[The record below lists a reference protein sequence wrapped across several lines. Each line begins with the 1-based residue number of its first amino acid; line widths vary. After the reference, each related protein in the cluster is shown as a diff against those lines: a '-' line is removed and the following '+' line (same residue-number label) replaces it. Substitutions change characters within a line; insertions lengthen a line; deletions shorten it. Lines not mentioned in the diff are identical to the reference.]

1 MVHLNTFFKASTLA
15 LMTLPALSFA
25 DGHGNHTHDH
35 SPSKVGIVLGVDVL
49 NYSEELDGVEI
60 DVNTLVVSAGLKYA
74 INNNFSI
81 LPEAFLGTGI
91 STDSTAID
99 GLIVESEIE
108 QIYGAKIKAVY
119 AFNEDVYA
127 FVGPS
132 YVKGKFTSSADIG
145 GGAKITV
152 EGTEG
157 EFGVLAGVGYNFNEK
172 WGAQFSYTD
181 LRGDADTT
189 YAGFGLRFN
198 LPK

>member
-1 MVHLNTFFKASTLA
+1 MNTFFKASALA

-25 DGHGNHTHDH
+25 DGQGDHTHDH
-35 SPSKVGIVLGVDVL
+35 SHSHSKVGIVLGVDVL
-49 NYSEELDGVEI
+49 NYSEEFDGDET

-81 LPEAFLGTGI
+81 LPEAFLGTGV
-91 STDSTAID
+91 SKEYTAID
-99 GLIVESEIE
+99 GVIVESEIE
-108 QIYGAKIKAVY
+108 QIYGASIKAMY
-119 AFNEDVYA
+119 QFDEGLYA
-127 FVGPS
+127 FVGPT
-132 YVKGKFTSSADIG
+132 YVKGKFRASADIG
-145 GGAKITV
+145 GGVKVTT

-157 EFGVLAGVGYNFNEK
+157 GSGFLGGIGYMFNQA